1 MKCLWLSS
9 LHLFAQLTEMKRL
22 IKYLLHVESS
32 AVCSV
37 AFGFRSVI
45 GCRNGSRA
53 RTQKSRMLIGRVQ
66 ATERERFLCPELQ
79 LHHKTENMRDV

>member
-1 MKCLWLSS
+1 
-9 LHLFAQLTEMKRL
+9 MKRL

-32 AVCSV
+32 AACSV

-53 RTQKSRMLIGRVQ
+53 RTQKVPDVDWPRAGGR
-66 ATERERFLCPELQ
+66 ARAILRPMLQ
-79 LHHKTENMRDV
+79 LHHKLKTREVSKQ